1 MGMLW
6 LQLDQNVKLSIEKEL
21 AVIHPAVSLAES
33 VIQKIR
39 DRCSYGWVQLK
50 DLCISV

>member
-1 MGMLW
+1 MLW
-6 LQLDQNVKLSIEKEL
+6 LQLDQNVKLSSIEKEL
-21 AVIHPAVSLAES
+21 AVIRPAVSLAES